1 MSGKVAPAT
10 TPSMSSIGED
20 GLLDETK
27 SDDGDTVSA
36 FSQEEDSTDSR
47 HSQPSRN
54 PPKLG
59 EVHKSKHRST
69 IRTVIFNEVSKDTK
83 SNVQKPQGPCVR
95 CLSASLNS
103 KAYNIFVTLVVVI
116 VLFAEEFVS
125 VACFHV
131 PYIYWGVAA
140 VYQTALVV
148 FILEIILSSIA
159 MRGRD
164 PYFAGFYFWLDI
176 LATLSLVVDQP
187 WFPSSF
193 RTTSGSAGETLNL
206 LRLVRVTR
214 MVRLVRIVRLM
225 KAMKRL
231 ENGDENEEGSANYE
245 VPALGRD
252 VEAKAGAKAGAGA
265 AAGGSRKA
273 MASSSRA
280 KYSSSGVGNVSV
292 WLRRRARGESSS
304 AARGGWN
311 SARA

>member
-36 FSQEEDSTDSR
+36 FSQEGEDNLTDTR

-59 EVHKSKHRST
+59 EVHKTKHRST
-69 IRTVIFNEVSKDTK
+69 IRTVIFNEVSKDSK
-83 SNVQKPQGPCVR
+83 SNVQKPQGACVR

-125 VACFHV
+125 VACFQV

-231 ENGDENEEGSANYE
+231 ENGDEDEEGSANYE

-252 VEAKAGAKAGAGA
+252 VGAKAEARAG
-265 AAGGSRKA
+265 AGGSRKA
-273 MASSSRA
+273 MTSSSRA

-292 WLRRRARGESSS
+292 WLRRRASEIQRRFLR
-304 AARGGWN
+304 ARWDH
-311 SARA
+311 